1 MGAESST
8 MQNAAS
14 ACKGC
19 KNLGNKHAD
28 TVKVD
33 MSMLPEDSSDTGK
46 ENSNP
51 GQMRES
57 QAEKNHRE
65 EQLRLKQAEEEAK
78 RRAEEEKRE
87 AKRRAEEQ
95 QRQRK
100 ELEMRKQQEEEQER
114 KRVALEE
121 EARMIAEQKQ
131 AEEEEEEARLRKI
144 QEETE
149 EEERQLKQSLE
160 EEAARQRAEEEEEAR
175 RNERRLRE
183 FLGKV
188 GFNAVSEKK
197 VKKSLI
203 SSSFSYPLHAA
214 VDMKDADAVNLLLKA
229 GADPKLPN
237 SKKLTPLALAQVKNK
252 QGSHDKVI
260 AALAA

>member
-1 MGAESST
+1 
-8 MQNAAS
+8 
-14 ACKGC
+14 
-19 KNLGNKHAD
+19 
-28 TVKVD
+28 
-33 MSMLPEDSSDTGK
+33 
-46 ENSNP
+46 
-51 GQMRES
+51 
-57 QAEKNHRE
+57 
-65 EQLRLKQAEEEAK
+65 
-78 RRAEEEKRE
+78 
-87 AKRRAEEQ
+87 
-95 QRQRK
+95 
-100 ELEMRKQQEEEQER
+100 
-114 KRVALEE
+114 
-121 EARMIAEQKQ
+121 MIAEQKRKQ
-131 AEEEEEEARLRKI
+131 AEKEEEARLRKI

-149 EEERQLKQSLE
+149 EEERLLKQNLE
-160 EEAARQRAEEEEEAR
+160 EEAARLRAEEEEAQ